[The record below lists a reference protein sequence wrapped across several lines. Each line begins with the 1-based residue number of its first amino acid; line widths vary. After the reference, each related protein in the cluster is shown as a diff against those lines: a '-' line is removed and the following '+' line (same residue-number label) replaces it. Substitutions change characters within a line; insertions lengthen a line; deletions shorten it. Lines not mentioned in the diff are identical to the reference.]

1 VNQNR
6 FAMPAAVVAGIFFMC
21 VAPGPIRAQFSQP
34 GQVQGPPTA
43 LPGVGRPTRDAHPT
57 DYFYGLKFTPEQKAQ
72 IDEIHQNMKSRMDT
86 VAKSQQ
92 MSPEQ
97 KDAMLAGL
105 ERMKQGQIFKL
116 LTPEQQK
123 EVRERIRA
131 RRAAEK
137 EEKKQSAAK

>member
-6 FAMPAAVVAGIFFMC
+6 FAIPVAVVAGFFFMC
-21 VAPGPIRAQFSQP
+21 VAPELTRAQFSQP
-34 GQVQGPPTA
+34 GQVQGPPMA
-43 LPGVGRPTRDAHPT
+43 LPGVARPTTDAHPT
-57 DYFYGLKFTPEQKAQ
+57 DYFSGLKFTPEQKAQ
-72 IDEIHQNMKSRMDT
+72 IDEIHQNTKSRMDT
-86 VAKSQQ
+86 VVKSQQ

-105 ERMKQGQIFKL
+105 GRMEQGQIFKL

-137 EEKKQSAAK
+137 EKKRQSAAK